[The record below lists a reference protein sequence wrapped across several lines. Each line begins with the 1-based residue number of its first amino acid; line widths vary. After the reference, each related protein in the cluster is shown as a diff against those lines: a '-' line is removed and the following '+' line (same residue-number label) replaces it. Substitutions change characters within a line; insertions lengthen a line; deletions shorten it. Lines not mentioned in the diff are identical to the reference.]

1 MAISYIIVH
10 LRRLY
15 QKGHVFSKLW
25 KSKNFHHLNWLYLL
39 KIYLNFLSRYHGLV
53 NLFNGLRKSF
63 CKIKF
68 TNISWIYLSSGSV
81 VETKGFDLADFVS
94 NLLNVD
100 DIRKDR
106 SIIDFLEL
114 RSIDLFDSIEIKSH
128 CVIITIMTC
137 F

>member
-1 MAISYIIVH
+1 M
-10 LRRLY
+10 
-15 QKGHVFSKLW
+15 
-25 KSKNFHHLNWLYLL
+25 
-39 KIYLNFLSRYHGLV
+39 
-53 NLFNGLRKSF
+53 
-63 CKIKF
+63 
-68 TNISWIYLSSGSV
+68 
-81 VETKGFDLADFVS
+81 ETKGFDLADFVS

>member
-1 MAISYIIVH
+1 M
-10 LRRLY
+10 
-15 QKGHVFSKLW
+15 
-25 KSKNFHHLNWLYLL
+25 
-39 KIYLNFLSRYHGLV
+39 
-53 NLFNGLRKSF
+53 
-63 CKIKF
+63 
-68 TNISWIYLSSGSV
+68 
-81 VETKGFDLADFVS
+81 ETKGFDLADFVS

-137 F
+137 FKK